1 MNVYKTI
8 SIVAM
13 AILGIAAYVWLGSAT
28 KEYFLPGF
36 LEASANGTTIWKPE
50 ATSVIGMF
58 WPISWS
64 LWSLQY
70 IAIHYTLAVFVSLFL
85 LVFTWPVM
93 GYGTQLAR
101 HKKAHKTE
109 RLKRQL
115 ISKAELDEYLRKEGL
130 TLTPHN
136 DG

>member
-1 MNVYKTI
+1 MKASKII

-13 AILGIAAYVWLGSAT
+13 SILGTTAYYLLADLTYS
-28 KEYFLPGF
+28 YFGQTFHDGPFG
-36 LEASANGTTIWKPE
+36 I
-50 ATSVIGMF
+50 F
-58 WPISWS
+58 WPVIWPAWG
-64 LWSLQY
+64 LHY

-93 GYGTQLAR
+93 GYGTQVAM

-115 ISKAELDEYLRKEGL
+115 INKAELDEYLRKEGM

-136 DG
+136 GD